1 MIKIVGVRFKNAGKI
16 YYFDP
21 VELEVEKSI
30 DVVVET
36 ARGLEYGTV
45 VVGPKEIDESELV
58 SPLKPIIRI
67 ATDEDRQVYLE
78 NKEKKERGNQ
88 EPVQRKKE
96 RPANRLTYMEK
107 KELAELEKTMPV
119 LEEEVKNLEDA
130 LNTLSD
136 YEEIKKVSDALEEK
150 RNALEESEMRWME
163 LSEKME
169 G

>member
-1 MIKIVGVRFKNAGKI
+1 MYEHLRA
-16 YYFDP
+16 
-21 VELEVEKSI
+21 L
-30 DVVVET
+30 
-36 ARGLEYGTV
+36 R
-45 VVGPKEIDESELV
+45 
-58 SPLKPIIRI
+58 
-67 ATDEDRQVYLE
+67 EDRDLSQKQLADLLQVHQTTYSDYLE

-119 LEEEVKNLEDA
+119 LEEKVKNLEDA